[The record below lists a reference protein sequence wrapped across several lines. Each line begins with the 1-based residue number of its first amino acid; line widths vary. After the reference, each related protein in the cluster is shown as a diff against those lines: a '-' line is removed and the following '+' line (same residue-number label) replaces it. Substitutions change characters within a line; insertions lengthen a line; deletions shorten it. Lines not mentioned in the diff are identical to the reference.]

1 MAFEIST
8 GKKKD
13 SQGRVALSLRFRMGK
28 VDQQAKTNLWIS
40 PAMVKTEKYI
50 TEKKKEA
57 TRLVIVAS
65 RNKTPEALHA
75 DDVRVKLNNIIGYV
89 EERYNL
95 MRGREIPKG
104 WLAEVIDCFYREES
118 AKSSSGATFFQLYDE
133 YLAATDIEHA
143 SSSRKMTY
151 VVQRKSLVR
160 FQNFKRIT
168 NPSFNLTIEG
178 FGIMVLREYEDFL
191 RNEHIY
197 VHTFPQILK
206 GAPLEINLR
215 AKSQNVITGRFKYI
229 RSL

>member
-8 GKKKD
+8 GKKKN
-13 SQGRVALSLRFRMGK
+13 SQGRVAISLRFRMGK

-57 TRLVIVAS
+57 TRLVIIAS
-65 RNKTPEALHA
+65 RNKTPEAVHA

-89 EERYNL
+89 ESAYSL

-104 WLAEVIDCFYREES
+104 WLSEVIDSYYRDES
-118 AKSSSGATFFQLYDE
+118 VKSSTGATFFQLYDE
-133 YLAATDIEHA
+133 YLAATGIGQ
-143 SSSRKMTY
+143 SSKARQMCY
-151 VVQRKSLVR
+151 EVQRKSLVR
-160 FQNFKRIT
+160 FQNFKRLT
-168 NPSFNLTIEG
+168 HPNFNLTIEG

-197 VHTFPQILK
+197 IHTFPTILK
-206 GAPLEINLR
+206 GAPL
-215 AKSQNVITGRFKYI
+215 
-229 RSL
+229 SLTQLQRLTSHNHL

>member
-8 GKKKD
+8 GKKTN

-40 PAMVKTEKYI
+40 PTMVKTEKYI

-65 RNKTPEALHA
+65 RNKTTEALHA

-133 YLAATDIEHA
+133 YLTATDIEHA

-160 FQNFKRIT
+160 FQNF
-168 NPSFNLTIEG
+168 
-178 FGIMVLREYEDFL
+178 
-191 RNEHIY
+191 
-197 VHTFPQILK
+197 
-206 GAPLEINLR
+206 PL
-215 AKSQNVITGRFKYI
+215 
-229 RSL
+229 

>member
-8 GKKKD
+8 GKKTN

-40 PAMVKTEKYI
+40 PTMVKTEKYI

-65 RNKTPEALHA
+65 RNKTTEALHA

-104 WLAEVIDCFYREES
+104 WLAEVIDCF
-118 AKSSSGATFFQLYDE
+118 
-133 YLAATDIEHA
+133 
-143 SSSRKMTY
+143 
-151 VVQRKSLVR
+151 
-160 FQNFKRIT
+160 
-168 NPSFNLTIEG
+168 
-178 FGIMVLREYEDFL
+178 
-191 RNEHIY
+191 
-197 VHTFPQILK
+197 
-206 GAPLEINLR
+206 
-215 AKSQNVITGRFKYI
+215 
-229 RSL
+229 